1 MDMAASFQS
10 YGQLRR
16 DLTTRWL
23 RSQLDFGDNQTAPLG
38 RLLHDAATRGE
49 IAMNGLAVKRIVY
62 CGATVLGLSSALSG
76 VAASAAAPVSCGGRV
91 ATIVGTD
98 AADDIVGTPGND
110 VIQAKK
116 GFDTIDGRGGN
127 DLICGDRGADT
138 ISGGAGADRILAGT
152 GGYVGDDEGTG
163 TWFGNKVTGGLGD
176 DYLSGGPDHDVDWPD
191 YGSTPDT
198 VSFPDAIGPL
208 TVRAD
213 GTVTGAGIGTDTLA
227 PDFELIVGTPY
238 ADQMSTVGARADL
251 SGLGGNDQLRVQA
264 GPIDIALT
272 GGAGADRLDGH
283 AATKW
288 MVLEGGPG
296 NDVLLG
302 SPGADDANPGLG
314 DDTVDLGDGADSVW
328 GYPASGLS
336 GSDSVQT
343 GGGNDNIEVT
353 ADDGGSQIDAGPGQ
367 DTLEAFAGSGDARVD
382 ATAGSFEV
390 GATVV
395 HFTGI
400 ERYRLGGAADGNV
413 TFVGSDAPETVR
425 MSGPQIG
432 DASFLLGGGDDSLR
446 LRFLFAQSVQ
456 AAGGPGNDDIEGSW
470 TNDDLIG
477 GAGDDT
483 IDGSRG
489 DADHCEAEH
498 VVNCES

>member
-1 MDMAASFQS
+1 
-10 YGQLRR
+10 
-16 DLTTRWL
+16 
-23 RSQLDFGDNQTAPLG
+23 
-38 RLLHDAATRGE
+38 
-49 IAMNGLAVKRIVY
+49 MNGLAVKRLVY

-76 VAASAAAPVSCGGRV
+76 VAASAAAPATCGGRV

-138 ISGGAGADRILAGT
+138 IAGGAGADRILAGT

-163 TWFGNKVTGGLGD
+163 TWFGNKVTGGPGD
-176 DYLSGGPDHDVDWPD
+176 DYLSGGPDHDIDWPD
-191 YGSTPDT
+191 FGSTPDT
-198 VSFPDAIGPL
+198 VSFPGATGPI

-227 PDFELIVGTPY
+227 PDFELIVGTPF
-238 ADQMSTVGARADL
+238 ADQMSTVGARSDL

-264 GPIDIALT
+264 GLIDIQLT
-272 GGAGADRLDGH
+272 GGDGADRLDGQ

-288 MVLEGGPG
+288 MVFEGGAG
-296 NDVLLG
+296 NDLLLG
-302 SPGADDANPGLG
+302 SAGGDQLDPGTG
-314 DDTVDLGDGADSVW
+314 VDVVKSF
-328 GYPASGLS
+328 
-336 GSDSVQT
+336 
-343 GGGNDNIEVT
+343 GGNDDVLSRHGPVDLASDVT
-353 ADDGGSQIDAGPGQ
+353 VDTGSGNDLIAVGDQSDGTTVDAGPGQ
-367 DTLEAFAGSGDARVD
+367 DTLEASAGSGDAQVD

-395 HFTGI
+395 HFAGT
-400 ERYRLGGAADGNV
+400 ERYRLGGDADGNV
-413 TFVGSDAPETVR
+413 TFLGSDAPETVR
-425 MSGPQIG
+425 MAPPQIG
-432 DASFLLGGGDDSLR
+432 DASFLLGGGNDSIQLR
-446 LRFLFAQSVQ
+446 LVFAQNVHVE
-456 AAGGPGNDDIEGSW
+456 GGPGNDDIGGSW

-477 GAGDDT
+477 NAGDDT